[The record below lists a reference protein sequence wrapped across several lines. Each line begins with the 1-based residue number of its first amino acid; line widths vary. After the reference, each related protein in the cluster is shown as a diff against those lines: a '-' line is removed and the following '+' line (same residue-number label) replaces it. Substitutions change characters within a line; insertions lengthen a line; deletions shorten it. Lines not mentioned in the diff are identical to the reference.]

1 MDYNEWLLDVYTIKF
16 APLTSTEGF
25 SSFVALIAA
34 GTLFTTFGSIVF
46 GFYNDQFL
54 AVIMPAGSAGYNDS
68 FYVPSDEFLEGTIAP
83 FFSEYGL
90 DPVTN
95 IIDQAW
101 EGLNYVIIE
110 VIFAYLAGDLTSDP
124 NYA

>member
-54 AVIMPAGSAGYNDS
+54 AVIMPAVSAGYNDS

>member
-54 AVIMPAGSAGYNDS
+54 AVIMPAVSAGYNDS

-124 NYA
+124 NYD